1 MKKVLVLL
9 FLAVGVLFA
18 DINLQTANKKE
29 LMSIKGIGD
38 KKAQAIIEYRKN
50 NKINSADDL
59 KNIKGFGPLL
69 IANIKENKLTKK

>member
-9 FLAVGVLFA
+9 FLVVGVLFA

-50 NKINSADDL
+50 NKIKSVDDL
-59 KNIKGFGPLL
+59 KNIKGFGPSL